1 MALGERRGL
10 GSHQERR
17 HVLAGSCGR
26 RAAAR
31 GREAGRAEGPSSGA
45 LRLLVP
51 GGSSASASATLA
63 AAGLL
68 SKRSLVLA
76 GGSQARASE
85 GPV

>member
-17 HVLAGSCGR
+17 HVLAGCSGR
-26 RAAAR
+26 RAAAQ

-51 GGSSASASATLA
+51 GGSSAAATLA

-76 GGSQARASE
+76 GGSQARASD